1 MKRYGKIFQI
11 SILLVLSLMA
21 LCHLSGCDLDCS
33 KNTDV
38 KLGEIRFDNP
48 DFLPF
53 KGGEQFTF
61 VNTQG
66 DELVFFDST
75 INDTKNIRMGM
86 ISLCYNP
93 PFGSSQTFY
102 DTEFN
107 SLSFQSQNDSVFINY
122 SYRIDNESIIPTT
135 DTDTVLFDLINM
147 GLNVIEPDT
156 SYTYF
161 IYYIVSD
168 RGNTLRSTT
177 ITYNNYTRIIKD
189 TTINGNYYPNLYCP
203 KIRPGFFYS
212 TSYGIV
218 LFYYKDDWWHLK
230 R

>member
-1 MKRYGKIFQI
+1 MKLYGKVIQI

-33 KNTDV
+33 NNADV
-38 KLGEIRFDNP
+38 RLGEIRFDNP

-61 VNTQG
+61 LNTLG
-66 DELVFFDST
+66 DELVFFDSK
-75 INDTKNIRMGM
+75 IYDKKNIRMGM

-107 SLSFQSQNDSVFINY
+107 SLSYQSQNDSAFINY
-122 SYRIDNESIIPTT
+122 LYRIDNESIIPTT
-135 DTDTVLFDLINM
+135 DTDTVLFDFINM
-147 GLNVIEPDT
+147 GLNVIEPDI
-156 SYTYF
+156 SHTYF
-161 IYYIVSD
+161 INYIVSD
-168 RGNTLRSTT
+168 RGNTLDPIT
-177 ITYNNYTRIIKD
+177 IANNTFTRIIND
-189 TTINGNYYPNLYCP
+189 TTINGNFYPNLYCP
-203 KIRPGFFYS
+203 NNRPGFFYS
-212 TSYGIV
+212 TTYGIV